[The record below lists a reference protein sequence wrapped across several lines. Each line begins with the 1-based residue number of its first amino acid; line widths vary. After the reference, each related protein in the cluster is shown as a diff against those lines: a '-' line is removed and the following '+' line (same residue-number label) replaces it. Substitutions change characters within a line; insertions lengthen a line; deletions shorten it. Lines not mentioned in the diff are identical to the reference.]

1 MKRTSYKLDK
11 ALYWGSLITLMNE
24 TYMIIVVCVLINIKI
39 FSMEN
44 LGLKFMSIMC
54 AIFLAFTI
62 LLPIRFIRRL
72 YKNFEKLEEDVQ
84 KGKYGAFYDELKLKE
99 GKKVLWVP
107 SFFLL
112 RRMLLGIAIC
122 IVGAKLIW

>member
-1 MKRTSYKLDK
+1 
-11 ALYWGSLITLMNE
+11 
-24 TYMIIVVCVLINIKI
+24 MIIVVCVLINIKI